1 MIKRTRHAD
10 KSGWKTEQ
18 KTATIVRNGGISTM
32 RVTLD
37 YGRTG
42 LPVELPDANVIGP
55 LAIREAP
62 PLANPQTAVEDALT
76 HPIGTP
82 PLGELARGRHNACIL
97 VCDITRPVPNRLL
110 LPPLLRTLEQQ
121 GIARRD
127 ILILIATGLHRPN
140 EGAELEEMLGPEIA
154 CNYRVENHHGK
165 VFEEHDYLGETPNG
179 VPVYLDS
186 SYLRADLKITTGLIE
201 PHLMAGYSGGRKVI
215 CPGIA
220 ALETV
225 KVWHGPRFLEHPK
238 ADCGFLDGNPVHEE
252 NTCIAKMA
260 GCDFIL
266 NVCLDGQRRITWVG
280 AGDMEK
286 AWLEGVR
293 FVASVVRVPVP
304 EPLDVVVTSSA
315 GYPLD
320 TTYYQAIKGMTGA
333 LPIVKQGG
341 TIILAAS
348 LTEGLGSH
356 EFQRVMAE
364 NPDLKRFKQRIL
376 GRDYFVMDQWQLEE
390 LAKVVERCRVKVVT
404 EGIAP
409 DTLRRCHVEPA
420 ASVEQAV
427 ADCLKDYGPRAK
439 IGVIPKGPYVL
450 PFVA

>member
-1 MIKRTRHAD
+1 
-10 KSGWKTEQ
+10 
-18 KTATIVRNGGISTM
+18 M

-42 LPVELPDANVIGP
+42 LPVELPDANVVGP
-55 LAIREAP
+55 LAIRPAPLASPQTTIEEALANPIGAP
-62 PLANPQTAVEDALT
+62 PLAEIAN
-76 HPIGTP
+76 
-82 PLGELARGRHNACIL
+82 GRRNACIL
-97 VCDITRPVPNRLL
+97 VCDITRPVPNRLI
-110 LPPLLRTLEQQ
+110 LPPIMQTLEKH

-154 CNYRVENHHGK
+154 ANYRIENHHGK
-165 VFEEHDYLGETPNG
+165 LLEEHDYLGETPNG
-179 VPVYLDS
+179 VPVWLDKR
-186 SYLRADLKITTGLIE
+186 YLRADLKITTGLIE

-225 KVWHGPRFLEHPK
+225 KIWHGPRFLEHPK
-238 ADCGFLDGNPVHEE
+238 ADCGFLEGNPVHEE
-252 NTCIAKMA
+252 NTRIAKMA
-260 GCDFIL
+260 GCDFIV
-266 NVCLDGQRRITWVG
+266 NVCLDGERRVTWVG

-286 AWLEGVR
+286 AWLAGVR
-293 FVASVVRVPVP
+293 FVEKVVRVGVP

-320 TTYYQAIKGMTGA
+320 TTWYQAVKGLTGA
-333 LPIVKQGG
+333 LPIVKRGG

-348 LTEGLGSH
+348 LTEGLGSP

-364 NPDLKRFKQRIL
+364 NPDLNAFRQRIL
-376 GRDYFVMDQWQLEE
+376 GKDYFVMDQWQLEE
-390 LAKVVERCRVKVVT
+390 LAKVVQRCKVKVVT
-404 EGIAP
+404 QGLPAE
-409 DTLRRCHVEPA
+409 TLRRCHVEPA
-420 ASVEQAV
+420 TSVGQAV
-427 ADCLKDYGPRAK
+427 ADCLREYGSRAR

-450 PFVA
+450 PYVAG